1 MLCGIK
7 LHKSPN
13 LIIGLDSPDD
23 AAVYK
28 INDTVAM
35 VQTVDFFT
43 PIVDDPYLFGQIAA
57 ANSISD
63 IYAMGAEPVTAMNL
77 VGFPSKK
84 LDSSVLKDILRGGSD
99 KMAEAGVCLVGGHSI
114 DDHEV
119 KYGLSVTGFVHPD
132 QILAKGGA
140 KTGDAI
146 FLTKRLGVGI
156 ISTALK
162 GGAASETAAQK
173 AADSMSTLNKAVGE
187 AVKEAGA
194 NACTDITGYGLIG
207 HAIEVAKASNKTLSF
222 NSSSIPYF
230 EEALEYASDGFVPEG
245 ARNNRNF
252 YQADVLCEGEI
263 APELMDI
270 FYDPQTSGGL
280 LVSLDMSKKE
290 NFIKLC
296 NEKGV
301 SVFHVGEVLE
311 DSSGNIILKG

>member
-1 MLCGIK
+1 MLCGLN

-77 VGFPSKK
+77 VGFPSNK
-84 LDSSVLKDILRGGSD
+84 LDSAVLKDILRGGSD

-114 DDHEV
+114 DDHEI

-132 QILAKGGA
+132 KILAKGGA

-146 FLTKRLGVGI
+146 FLTKTLGVGI

-162 GGAASETAAQK
+162 GGAASEVAAQK
-173 AADSMSTLNKAVGE
+173 AADSMSMLNRAAGE
-187 AVKEAGA
+187 AVQEAGV

-207 HAIEVAKASNKTLSF
+207 HAMEVAKASNKTLRL
-222 NSSSIPYF
+222 NSLSIPCF
-230 EEALEYASDGFVPEG
+230 EEALEYASDGFVPGG
-245 ARNNRNF
+245 ALNNRN
-252 YQADVLCEGEI
+252 YYHADVSCEGEI
-263 APELMDI
+263 ASELMDV

-280 LVSLDMSKKE
+280 LVTLDVSKKE
-290 NFIKLC
+290 SFMNLC
-296 NEKGV
+296 KEKGV
-301 SVFHVGEVLE
+301 SVFHVGEVLGN
-311 DSSGNIILKG
+311 SSGNIIIKS